1 MHWMEWYDN
10 GWIMMGIGWMVV
22 LGVIILVAIVLG
34 GHESS
39 ETKQK
44 IALEI
49 LSQRYARG
57 EISKEEFESKKTDLN

>member
-44 IALEI
+44 FALEI